1 MQEVVEGVDKQEETL
16 VESAFLT
23 MVRDPEL
30 HVVNF
35 SPQHLLLLVLHLL
48 NWVNPTGK
56 EIGLNRRLV
65 NQNLLLV

>member
-1 MQEVVEGVDKQEETL
+1 MVGMQEVEEGVDEQEEAL

-35 SPQHLLLLVLHLL
+35 SPQHHLLLVLHLL
-48 NWVNPTGK
+48 N
-56 EIGLNRRLV
+56 
-65 NQNLLLV
+65 